1 MSARLG
7 ATLTVRPLTL
17 FAIFASMGAG
27 VVLGMSAFLATSY
40 RQAPNEG
47 LLLSVLRQVGEQ
59 YVDDVPRSQLVD
71 NAIRGALAGLDDH
84 SVLLDE
90 AAMRDLQQRSSGR
103 FGGVGVEVA
112 MVDGYI
118 TVVSAFADAPAARA
132 GLKAGDRLIAVDH
145 ATLKGRTLTDAV
157 ADLRGQ
163 PGTDVHLR
171 VRRSDVAAPLD
182 FDVTRAT
189 VEAPSVVGRLLAP
202 GYGYVRIVRFND
214 ATADGLADTVVHFAE
229 SGALQGMVV
238 DLRANPGGLLR
249 AAVAV
254 ADAFLDEG
262 LIVYTEGRSGTVAQR
277 FEATPGDIL
286 NGAPLAV
293 LIDGGSASAAEV
305 VAGALK
311 DHARATLLGSKSFGK
326 GSVQALMHFRQRRA
340 IKLTTAR
347 YFTPAGG
354 AIDAVGIA
362 PQIAV
367 AAEEGER
374 RRDYNQRLIARAL
387 SHLKQQTQKAS
398 ALAAS

>member
-7 ATLTVRPLTL
+7 ARLTFRPLTL
-17 FAIFASMGAG
+17 FAVLASMGAG
-27 VVLGMSAFLATSY
+27 VVLGMSAFMATSY

-59 YVDDVPRSQLVD
+59 YVNDVPRSQLVD
-71 NAIRGALAGLDDH
+71 DAIRGALAGLDDH

-112 MVDGYI
+112 LVDGYV
-118 TVVSAFADAPAARA
+118 TVVSAFANAPAARA
-132 GLKAGDRLIAVDH
+132 GVRAGDRLIAVDH
-145 ATLKGRTLTDAV
+145 AALRGQTLNDAV
-157 ADLRGQ
+157 AGLRGR

-171 VRRSDVAAPLD
+171 VRRADVAAPLD
-182 FDVTRAT
+182 FDLTRTT
-189 VEAPSVVGRLLAP
+189 VEAPSVRGRLLEP
-202 GYGYVRIVRFND
+202 GYGYVRIARFND
-214 ATADGLADTVVHFAE
+214 ATADGLADAVASVVGDE
-229 SGALQGMVV
+229 ALRGLVI

-254 ADAFLDEG
+254 ADAFLDDG
-262 LIVYTEGRSGTVAQR
+262 LIVYTEGRGNLVAQR
-277 FEATPGDIL
+277 FEATPGDL
-286 NGAPLAV
+286 SNGAPLAV
-293 LIDGGSASAAEV
+293 LIDHGSASAAEV

-311 DHARATLLGSKSFGK
+311 DHARGTLLGSQSFGK

-340 IKLTTAR
+340 IKLTTAH
-347 YFTPAGG
+347 YFTPAGH
-354 AIDAVGIA
+354 AIEAVGIA

-367 AAEEGER
+367 DAQDGER
-374 RRDYNQRLIARAL
+374 RSDYSQRLISRAL
-387 SHLKQQTQKAS
+387 MHLKQQNA

>member
-1 MSARLG
+1 M
-7 ATLTVRPLTL
+7 LTFRPLTL
-17 FAIFASMGAG
+17 FAVLASMGAG

-71 NAIRGALAGLDDH
+71 DAIRGALAGLDDH

-112 MVDGYI
+112 LVDGYV
-118 TVVSAFADAPAARA
+118 TVVSAVADAPAARA
-132 GLKAGDRLIAVDH
+132 GVKAGDRLIAVNH
-145 ATLKGRTLTDAV
+145 ATLRGRTLNDAV

-163 PGTDVHLR
+163 PGTDVHVR
-171 VRRSDVAAPLD
+171 VRRNDMAAPLD
-182 FDVTRAT
+182 FDLTRTT
-189 VEAPSVVGRLLAP
+189 VKAPSVRGRLLEP
-202 GYGYVRIVRFND
+202 GYGYVRIARFND
-214 ATADGLADTVVHFAE
+214 ATADGLADAVAGLVGDE
-229 SGALQGMVV
+229 ALRGLVV

-249 AAVAV
+249 AAVSV
-254 ADAFLDEG
+254 ADAFLEEG
-262 LIVYTEGRSGTVAQR
+262 LIVYTEGRGDMVAQR
-277 FEATPGDIL
+277 FEATPGDLL

-293 LIDGGSASAAEV
+293 LIDRGSASAAEV

-311 DHARATLLGSKSFGK
+311 DHARGTLLGSKSFGK

-340 IKLTTAR
+340 IKLTTAH
-347 YFTPAGG
+347 YFTPAGH
-354 AIDAVGIA
+354 AIEAVGIA
-362 PQIAV
+362 PQIPL
-367 AAEEGER
+367 ETQDGER
-374 RRDYNQRLIARAL
+374 RSDYSQRLISRAL
-387 SHLKQQTQKAS
+387 RHLKQQDA

>member
-1 MSARLG
+1 
-7 ATLTVRPLTL
+7 
-17 FAIFASMGAG
+17 
-27 VVLGMSAFLATSY
+27 
-40 RQAPNEG
+40 
-47 LLLSVLRQVGEQ
+47 
-59 YVDDVPRSQLVD
+59 
-71 NAIRGALAGLDDH
+71 
-84 SVLLDE
+84 
-90 AAMRDLQQRSSGR
+90 
-103 FGGVGVEVA
+103 
-112 MVDGYI
+112 
-118 TVVSAFADAPAARA
+118 
-132 GLKAGDRLIAVDH
+132 
-145 ATLKGRTLTDAV
+145 
-157 ADLRGQ
+157 
-163 PGTDVHLR
+163 
-171 VRRSDVAAPLD
+171 
-182 FDVTRAT
+182 
-189 VEAPSVVGRLLAP
+189 
-202 GYGYVRIVRFND
+202 
-214 ATADGLADTVVHFAE
+214 
-229 SGALQGMVV
+229 MVV

-262 LIVYTEGRSGTVAQR
+262 LIVYTEGRSGAVAQR
-277 FEATPGDIL
+277 FEATPGDVL

-347 YFTPAGG
+347 YFTPAGD

-374 RRDYNQRLIARAL
+374 RRAYNQRLIARAL